1 MRLLSLSRADGPSAC
16 APVAEIEATGTEA
29 FDFRIMLKPGAR
41 LVRELVGQMHT
52 VVVLE
57 NGFDYDGDHYSS
69 LSQIAARI
77 TGRAPVHADPPHPHT
92 FENFRPSVASPLRR
106 RITR

>member
-1 MRLLSLSRADGPSAC
+1 
-16 APVAEIEATGTEA
+16 
-29 FDFRIMLKPGAR
+29 MLKPGAR

-57 NGFDYDGDHYSS
+57 NRFDYDGDHYSS

-77 TGRAPVHADPPHPHT
+77 TGVHLST
-92 FENFRPSVASPLRR
+92 LTRPIRTPSKTSARQ
-106 RITR
+106 